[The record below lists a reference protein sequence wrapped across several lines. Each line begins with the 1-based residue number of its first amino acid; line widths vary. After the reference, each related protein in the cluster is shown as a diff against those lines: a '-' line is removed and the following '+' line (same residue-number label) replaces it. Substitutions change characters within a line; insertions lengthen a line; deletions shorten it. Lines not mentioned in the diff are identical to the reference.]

1 MGQLSGLQG
10 SGEMGQTRGWAS
22 GVRGKMDIQAERT
35 GTGQA
40 ETPREGSWGGQ
51 RGRGEGEV
59 AFVKEG
65 ELSQSSLLG
74 GREREGENPKK
85 R

>member
-40 ETPREGSWGGQ
+40 ETP
-51 RGRGEGEV
+51 
-59 AFVKEG
+59 
-65 ELSQSSLLG
+65 
-74 GREREGENPKK
+74 
-85 R
+85 